1 MTKLVWDEIGKRLY
15 ELGVKRP
22 VLYKP
27 NTEGK
32 YVDGVAWNGFTSVNQ
47 NPSGAESTPLFAND
61 SKYLSLTSSE
71 EFGATIEAYTYPKE
85 FAECDGSAE
94 LIKGVRVGQQS
105 RKPFGLSYV
114 TTLGNDLLKEEY
126 GYVIHL
132 VYGCMAAPSSRQ
144 YETINKDPE
153 AMKLS
158 WELTTTPVAV
168 EGKRPTAHL
177 EIVST
182 DLEKDKLKKLEDILY
197 GTESEAARMPLPDEI
212 KSILAAG

>member
-27 NTEGK
+27 NTEGQ

-182 DLEKDKLKKLEDILY
+182 DLEKEKLKKLEGILY

>member
-27 NTEGK
+27 NAEGK

-94 LIKGVRVGQQS
+94 LIKGVRVGQQA

>member
-1 MTKLVWDEIGKRLY
+1 MAKLVWDAIGKRLY
-15 ELGVKRP
+15 ETGVKRP

-27 NTEGK
+27 NQEGK
-32 YVDGVAWNGFTSVNQ
+32 YVDGVAWNGFTSVNE

-71 EFGATIEAYTYPKE
+71 DFGATIEAYTYPEE
-85 FAECDGSAE
+85 FAECDGSAT
-94 LIKGVRVGQQS
+94 LIKGVRIGQQA

-153 AMKLS
+153 AIKLS
-158 WELTTTPVAV
+158 WE
-168 EGKRPTAHL
+168 
-177 EIVST
+177 
-182 DLEKDKLKKLEDILY
+182 
-197 GTESEAARMPLPDEI
+197 
-212 KSILAAG
+212 

>member
-182 DLEKDKLKKLEDILY
+182 DIEKDKLKKLEDILY

>member
-71 EFGATIEAYTYPKE
+71 EFGATIEAYTYPNE

>member
-1 MTKLVWDEIGKRLY
+1 MTKLVWDEISKRLY

>member
-182 DLEKDKLKKLEDILY
+182 DIEKDKLKKLEDILY
-197 GTESEAARMPLPDEI
+197 GTDSEAARMPLPDEI

>member
-153 AMKLS
+153 AIKLS

-182 DLEKDKLKKLEDILY
+182 DLEKEKLKKLEDILY

>member
-197 GTESEAARMPLPDEI
+197 GTESESARMPLPDEI

>member
-1 MTKLVWDEIGKRLY
+1 MAKLVWDAIGKRLY
-15 ELGVKRP
+15 ETGVKRP

-27 NTEGK
+27 NQEGK
-32 YVDGVAWNGFTSVNQ
+32 YVDGVAWNGFTSVNE

-71 EFGATIEAYTYPKE
+71 DFGATIEAYTYPE
-85 FAECDGSAE
+85 DFAECDGSAT
-94 LIKGVRVGQQS
+94 LIKGVRIGQQA

-153 AMKLS
+153 AIKLS

-177 EIVST
+177 QLVST
-182 DLEKDKLKKLEDILY
+182 DIEKTKLKKIEDILY
-197 GTESEAARMPLPDEI
+197 GTESEPARMPLPDEI
-212 KSILAAG
+212 KTILAAG

>member
-132 VYGCMAAPSSRQ
+132 LYGCMAAPSSRQ

-177 EIVST
+177 EFVST
-182 DLEKDKLKKLEDILY
+182 DLEKEKLKKLEDILY

>member
-105 RKPFGLSYV
+105 RKTFGLSYV

-177 EIVST
+177 EIVSI

>member
-27 NTEGK
+27 NEEGK

>member
-27 NTEGK
+27 NAEGK

-197 GTESEAARMPLPDEI
+197 GTESEVARMPLPDEI

>member
-197 GTESEAARMPLPDEI
+197 GTDSEAARMPLPDEI

>member
-1 MTKLVWDEIGKRLY
+1 MAKLVWDEIGKRLY

-27 NTEGK
+27 NAEGK

-182 DLEKDKLKKLEDILY
+182 DIEKDKLKKIEDILY
-197 GTESEAARMPLPDEI
+197 GTESEPARMPLPDEI

>member
-94 LIKGVRVGQQS
+94 LVKGVRVGQQS

>member
-32 YVDGVAWNGFTSVNQ
+32 YVDGVACNGFTSVNQ

-182 DLEKDKLKKLEDILY
+182 DLEKEKLKKLEDILY

-212 KSILAAG
+212 KSLLAAG

>member
-94 LIKGVRVGQQS
+94 LINGVRVGQQS

>member
-1 MTKLVWDEIGKRLY
+1 MAKLVWDAIGKRLY
-15 ELGVKRP
+15 ETGVKRP

-32 YVDGVAWNGFTSVNQ
+32 YIDGVAWNGFTSVNQ

-71 EFGATIEAYTYPKE
+71 DFGATIEAYTYPEE
-85 FAECDGSAE
+85 FAECDGSAT
-94 LIKGVRVGQQS
+94 LIKGVRVGQQA

-182 DLEKDKLKKLEDILY
+182 DLEKDKLKKIEDILY
-197 GTESEAARMPLPDEI
+197 GTDSEPARMPLPDEI

>member
-32 YVDGVAWNGFTSVNQ
+32 YVDGVAWNGFTSAKQ

-182 DLEKDKLKKLEDILY
+182 DLEKEKLKKLEDILY

>member
-94 LIKGVRVGQQS
+94 LVKGVRVGQQS

-197 GTESEAARMPLPDEI
+197 GTESDAARMPLPDEI

>member
-1 MTKLVWDEIGKRLY
+1 MTKLVWDGIGKRLY

-182 DLEKDKLKKLEDILY
+182 DLEKEKLKKLEDILY

>member
-197 GTESEAARMPLPDEI
+197 GTESEAARMPLPEEI

>member
-1 MTKLVWDEIGKRLY
+1 MTKLVWDAIGKRLY
-15 ELGVKRP
+15 ETGVKRP

-27 NTEGK
+27 NQEGK
-32 YVDGVAWNGFTSVNQ
+32 YVDGVAWNGFTSVNE

-71 EFGATIEAYTYPKE
+71 DFGATIEAYTYPEE
-85 FAECDGSAE
+85 FAECDGSAT
-94 LIKGVRVGQQS
+94 LIKGVRIGQQA

-126 GYVIHL
+126 GYIIHL

-153 AMKLS
+153 AIKLS

-177 EIVST
+177 QLVST
-182 DLEKDKLKKLEDILY
+182 DIEKAKLKKIEDILY
-197 GTESEAARMPLPDEI
+197 GTESEPARMPLPDEI
-212 KSILAAG
+212 KTILAAG

>member
-71 EFGATIEAYTYPKE
+71 EFGATIEAYTYPTE

-182 DLEKDKLKKLEDILY
+182 DLGKDKLKKLEDILY

>member
-182 DLEKDKLKKLEDILY
+182 DLEKDTLKKLEDILY

>member
-182 DLEKDKLKKLEDILY
+182 DLEKEKLKKLEEILY

>member
-1 MTKLVWDEIGKRLY
+1 MAKLVWDAIGKRLY
-15 ELGVKRP
+15 ETGVKRP

-71 EFGATIEAYTYPKE
+71 DFGATIEAYTYPEE
-85 FAECDGSAE
+85 FAECDGSAT
-94 LIKGVRVGQQS
+94 LIKGVRVGQQA

-182 DLEKDKLKKLEDILY
+182 DLEKDKLKKIEDILY
-197 GTESEAARMPLPDEI
+197 GTDSEPARMPLPDEI

>member
-182 DLEKDKLKKLEDILY
+182 DLEKNKLKTLEDILY

>member
-1 MTKLVWDEIGKRLY
+1 MAKLVWDAIGKRLY
-15 ELGVKRP
+15 ETGVKRP

-27 NTEGK
+27 NQEGK
-32 YVDGVAWNGFTSVNQ
+32 YVDGVAWNGFTSVNE

-71 EFGATIEAYTYPKE
+71 DFGATIEAYTYPEE
-85 FAECDGSAE
+85 FAECDGSAT
-94 LIKGVRVGQQS
+94 LIKGVRIGQQA

-153 AMKLS
+153 AIKLS

-168 EGKRPTAHL
+168 EGKRPTAHVQL
-177 EIVST
+177 VST
-182 DLEKDKLKKLEDILY
+182 DIEKTKLKKIEDILY
-197 GTESEAARMPLPDEI
+197 GTESEPARMPLPDEI
-212 KSILAAG
+212 KTILAAG

>member
-15 ELGVKRP
+15 ELGVRRP

-182 DLEKDKLKKLEDILY
+182 DLEKEKLKKLEDILY

>member
-182 DLEKDKLKKLEDILY
+182 DLDKDKLKKLEDILY

>member
-32 YVDGVAWNGFTSVNQ
+32 YADGVAWNGFTSVNQ

-182 DLEKDKLKKLEDILY
+182 DLEKEKLKKLEDILY

>member
-1 MTKLVWDEIGKRLY
+1 MTKLVWNEIGKRLY

-22 VLYKP
+22 VLYKT

-182 DLEKDKLKKLEDILY
+182 DLEKEKLKKLEDILY

>member
-1 MTKLVWDEIGKRLY
+1 MAKLVWDAIGKRLY
-15 ELGVKRP
+15 ETGVKRP

-27 NTEGK
+27 NQEGK
-32 YVDGVAWNGFTSVNQ
+32 YVDGVAWNGFTSVNE

-71 EFGATIEAYTYPKE
+71 DFGATIEAYTYPEE
-85 FAECDGSAE
+85 FAECDGSAT
-94 LIKGVRVGQQS
+94 LIKGVRIGQQA

-153 AMKLS
+153 AIKLS

-177 EIVST
+177 QLVST
-182 DLEKDKLKKLEDILY
+182 DIEKTKLKKIEDILY
-197 GTESEAARMPLPDEI
+197 GTESELARMPLPDEI
-212 KSILAAG
+212 KTILAAG

>member
-27 NTEGK
+27 NTDGK

>member
-1 MTKLVWDEIGKRLY
+1 MAKLVWDAIGKRLY
-15 ELGVKRP
+15 ETGVKRP

-27 NTEGK
+27 NQEGK
-32 YVDGVAWNGFTSVNQ
+32 YVDGVAWNGFTSVNE

-71 EFGATIEAYTYPKE
+71 DFGATIEAYTYPEE
-85 FAECDGSAE
+85 FAECDGSAT
-94 LIKGVRVGQQS
+94 LIKGVRIGQQA

-126 GYVIHL
+126 GYIIHL

-153 AMKLS
+153 AIKLS
-158 WELTTTPVAV
+158 WELTTTPVSV

-177 EIVST
+177 QLVST
-182 DLEKDKLKKLEDILY
+182 DIEKTKLKKIEDILY
-197 GTESEAARMPLPDEI
+197 GTESEPARMPLPDEI
-212 KSILAAG
+212 KTILAAG

>member
-182 DLEKDKLKKLEDILY
+182 DLEKEKLKKLEDILY

>member
-27 NTEGK
+27 NAEGK

-182 DLEKDKLKKLEDILY
+182 DLEKEKLKKLEDILY